1 MRLPRAQCSHSCRS
15 RVSRFSSRIA
25 RSRYLSLISSSV
37 AGIWPSVLDD
47 TGACPLAC
55 MEACSR
61 GRRIARSAAGAATLR
76 SRSCPAARSGADLRL
91 YELQRLKVDQAL
103 ALVKDVGVAQALE
116 ELLGTVEV
124 AHPDLH
130 RAEPL
135 GHVAVRSRPRDHA
148 VLSGE

>member
-1 MRLPRAQCSHSCRS
+1 
-15 RVSRFSSRIA
+15 
-25 RSRYLSLISSSV
+25 
-37 AGIWPSVLDD
+37 
-47 TGACPLAC
+47 

-116 ELLGTVEV
+116 ELLGTVEAARLLV
-124 AHPDLH
+124 EPPH
-130 RAEPL
+130 RDARVEHL
-135 GHVAVRSRPRDHA
+135 EHVDVLDHLEQVLVVRDRM
-148 VLSGE
+148 